1 MGEFITILKII
12 LPVLTAKRI
21 LNPFV
26 DSQCAFFFHS
36 TARSIKIFSRFPER
50 ITACRANKMIHD
62 DPVVLR
68 VK

>member
-26 DSQCAFFFHS
+26 DSQCAFFFFTRQRDQLKYFRDFQS
-36 TARSIKIFSRFPER
+36 E
-50 ITACRANKMIHD
+50 
-62 DPVVLR
+62 
-68 VK
+68 